1 MIDVPSIEKTY
12 RRILKSRRSMVYK
25 TEMANQLF
33 QNINGF
39 YGALKDGSAKAQFRA
54 DYVRLAEM
62 RFGLPT
68 GNSATTNNRLA
79 DLMIE
84 HARNL
89 NTVEV
94 ATEKLNRELGDF

>member
-1 MIDVPSIEKTY
+1 MVDIPSVEQTY
-12 RRILKSRRSMVYK
+12 RRILKSRRSTVYK

-33 QNINGF
+33 QNIN
-39 YGALKDGSAKAQFRA
+39 AKAQFRT

-89 NTVEV
+89 KTVEA

>member
-1 MIDVPSIEKTY
+1 MVDIPSVEQTY
-12 RRILKSRRSMVYK
+12 RRILKSRRSTVYK

-39 YGALKDGSAKAQFRA
+39 YGTLKDENAKAQFRS

-89 NTVEV
+89 KTVEA